1 MQKIYCCEQWLT
13 IRNSSDLHLHH
24 RYCGMCHSDLHTVD
38 GSWGVNKYPIAV
50 GHELGG
56 IVTEVRRYFLQ
67 KMF

>member
-1 MQKIYCCEQWLT
+1 
-13 IRNSSDLHLHH
+13 
-24 RYCGMCHSDLHTVD
+24 MCHSDLHTVD

-56 IVTEVRRYFLQ
+56 IVTEVRRYFLKKRFDSFYNSVLVIRYFLQ